1 MWILY
6 VLFYGLM
13 KGSRDIVKKIA
24 LNKNTFIEILVVHT
38 GLSLLL
44 VLPTASDA
52 PDMNPVFLGPI
63 AFKSLLVFSAWI
75 CSFRAIKKLPVS
87 IVGLLDMSRVLFAT
101 SLGVLVLGEVMKR
114 GQYAGLILVCIGLL
128 LLKKISTSSTN
139 HEDIRA
145 VYVLLALAAC
155 MLNAASGLMDKILM
169 KDVTSS
175 QLQFWYLLFLFIYYY
190 FIIQSNWHLSY
201 VLFAIFSKAKIS
213 LSVLKNGWVWLLS
226 IMFVLADKALFIAN
240 ADANS
245 RLTVMTLI
253 KQSCCLVTILG
264 GKFIF
269 HEKNILKKLLC
280 AAIII
285 LGIMIGIA

>member
-175 QLQFWYLLFLFIYYY
+175 QLQFWYLLFLFIYY
-190 FIIQSNWHLSY
+190 

>member
-63 AFKSLLVFSAWI
+63 AFKALLVFSAWI

-128 LLKKISTSSTN
+128 LLKIISTSSTN

-175 QLQFWYLLFLFIYYY
+175 QLQFWYLLFLFIY
-190 FIIQSNWHLSY
+190 Y

>member
-52 PDMNPVFLGPI
+52 PDMSPVFLGPI
-63 AFKSLLVFSAWI
+63 AFKALLVFSAWI

-175 QLQFWYLLFLFIYYY
+175 QLQFWYLLFLFIYY
-190 FIIQSNWHLSY
+190 

>member
-52 PDMNPVFLGPI
+52 PDMNLVFLGPI
-63 AFKSLLVFSAWI
+63 AFKAMLVFSAWI

-87 IVGLLDMSRVLFAT
+87 IIGLLDMSRVLFAT
-101 SLGVLVLGEVMKR
+101 SLGVIVLGEVMKR
-114 GQYAGLILVCIGLL
+114 EQYVGLILVCIGLL
-128 LLKKISTSSTN
+128 LLKKISTTNTNNAN

-175 QLQFWYLLFLFIYYY
+175 QLQFWYLLFLFIYY
-190 FIIQSNWHLSY
+190 

-213 LSVLKNGWVWLLS
+213 PSVFKNGWVWLLS